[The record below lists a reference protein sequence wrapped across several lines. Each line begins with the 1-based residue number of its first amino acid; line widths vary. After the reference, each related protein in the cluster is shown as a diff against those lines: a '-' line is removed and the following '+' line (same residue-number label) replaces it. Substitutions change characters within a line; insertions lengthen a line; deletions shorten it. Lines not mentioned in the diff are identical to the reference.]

1 MPGTSS
7 LKRPLDEIPRL
18 SVADLDRD
26 PHGLFRELRPLT
38 PLVQR
43 EDGSYIVIRG
53 NDVDR
58 MMKDERTRQV
68 ETEKMQ
74 AAGITS
80 GALFDIF
87 ANSMLLANGT
97 THRRR
102 RAPLSRAFG
111 FRLIA
116 AMRPRIRAIAAG
128 LIDQREERGEMN
140 FLDEYAALIPARTI
154 CMLLGLPDDDIPSFT
169 RWIYSVSRSLGSSFT
184 PADVPEMEQSAR
196 NLMAYTTNLL
206 AARRVAPR
214 DDFLTDYVAIVAQ
227 EDCLTAVEI
236 LSQVATVV
244 LAASDT
250 ARTAMAALV
259 SLLLQHR
266 DQWEAVCGDPA
277 LIPGAVSEVLRY
289 EPPVG
294 SIPRFSLQDIDI
306 DGRIIP
312 AQRVV
317 SLSTL
322 SAMRDPVLYQEPE
335 RFNIRRADHPA
346 RHLAFGGGV
355 HRCLGESLARVEL
368 EEGLAAVTTRLPQMV
383 LSGAT
388 PKICGH
394 SGVRRVSAMA
404 VGWL

>member
-1 MPGTSS
+1 MS
-7 LKRPLDEIPRL
+7 LERPVYEIPRL
-18 SVADLDRD
+18 SVADLDRN
-26 PHGLFRELRPLT
+26 PHGMFRDLRPLT

-53 NDVDR
+53 NDVER

-68 ETEKMQ
+68 ETEKMR

-87 ANSMLLANGT
+87 ANSMLLSNGT

-116 AMRPRIRAIAAG
+116 ALRPRIRAIAEG
-128 LIDQREERGEMN
+128 LITRCEERGEMN

-184 PADVPEMEQSAR
+184 AADVPEMEQSAR
-196 NLMAYTTNLL
+196 NLMSYTTNLL

-227 EDCLTAVEI
+227 EDSLTAVEI
-236 LSQVATVV
+236 LSQVATVI

-266 DQWEAVCGDPA
+266 DQWKAVCGDSA
-277 LIPGAVSEVLRY
+277 LIPGAVAEVLRY

-312 AQRVV
+312 AHRVV

-322 SAMRDPVLYQEPE
+322 SALRDPALYSEPE
-335 RFNIRRADHPA
+335 RFDIRRADHPS

-368 EEGLAAVTTRLPQMV
+368 EEGLAAVTARLPQMV
-383 LSGAT
+383 LTGET
-388 PKICGH
+388 PRVLGH
-394 SGVRRVSAMA
+394 SGVRKLSTMT